1 MGGSTIS
8 TSETKIEALRLQSS
22 TYGATIPVL
31 GGVNRIPGNLIWYG
45 DFKATPHTSTQS
57 AGGKGGGVK
66 TQNTTYTYS
75 ASVLMGICQGPVGA
89 IARVWKG
96 KEVFAGGWGP
106 SQVLAASETYAV
118 PASGAMTY
126 TLAQGATLIG
136 APVLTWDY
144 PETNYNGD
152 TFMKHQPLAS
162 GVDFAVAGSVLTVL
176 VADWRGRTIN
186 IAYQYGSGS
195 PDLSPLTTL
204 GITLASGD
212 MAQAAAAWLTA
223 AHPGEALAY
232 PGLAYVHA
240 QDYSLGTGASVD
252 NHSFEVQGSGAY
264 RYGATLPDCN
274 PAEFTAD
281 VLVNGR
287 YGARLPATTLDVAAW
302 VSYCAASGLLMSPLL
317 TEQVRAG
324 DYIDQICKYTNSAAV
339 WSVNRL
345 RIVPYGDVAL
355 TGNGVTY
362 TPNTTPL
369 YDLDDDHWLQEGTDD
384 PLRWQVKEPSNR
396 YNHVRVEFADRAI
409 SYAKNIAEAKDDADI
424 AANGLRTLA
433 TINAPWICDAAVA
446 GLVARI
452 VMQRSLN
459 ITGTGTLRLPWAYCL
474 LECMDLVTLTDAA
487 LGFAKLPVRITSIG
501 EDEDGM
507 LEIEVEDWPLGSASP
522 TRYPSQVASGFAHD
536 FNAAPGSIDTPV
548 IFEAPADLTAT
559 GVEVY
564 AAVRGSSAQW
574 GGCQV
579 WVSLDGTTYKR
590 AGVLNGGARYGTLS
604 ASAAG
609 ASATIAVQGLGAG
622 QLISGSAADAAA
634 LATLCYVGGAA
645 PEYLAYQG
653 ATLTGAGAYTL
664 GGLVHAAY
672 GTAAAA
678 HASGAPFVRIDEAL
692 AMSGP
697 LDPSFVGKTLSFKFC
712 SFNLYGGGQQG
723 LADVSAYTYTVT
735 GNMANLANIAHDNRL
750 TPDKKPQVIM
760 DQAAL
765 VAEQSLLR
773 PTAQSWGLNTSAYD
787 TAYTALITTYLPSL
801 TTPVPWYDLTS
812 NTTIVGTTYRATWG
826 ACLAARDA
834 LRVAVDNAAR
844 KSGGGNLLLCGSMA
858 LPGFPNRAGGWNV
871 GAYLGMSVPSSGGPI
886 GNGPYQWVTATAD
899 RSAGDSIMVT
909 TDTFANGG
917 MRAPGLT
924 NLCDAIISF
933 YARTTAVAVTYNG
946 KMAVA
951 PWGGSGSITD
961 ISNPNM
967 TTDWQ
972 RYAFQ
977 LDAWSGGAYGALE
990 LKHVA
995 VMLSGA
1001 SISIGNVQAEYGH
1014 TLTNYSET
1022 LYGPANTANLAANAA
1037 TGRVSVSG
1045 AANTFTTTLTTVQTA
1060 TFVTT
1065 GGEVTVWVGGSFS
1078 ASGSLA
1084 GGAGGV
1090 ILHCELWRDSTLI
1103 APGLEVAISGIGG
1116 FSGSAPMTIRPT
1128 TDTPAAGS
1136 HTYTIKAKWIDNGG
1150 SPYLVTASTLDAALV
1165 MVEHKV

>member
-75 ASVLMGICQGPVGA
+75 AAVLMGICQGPVGA

-96 KEVFAGGWGP
+96 KDVFAGGWGP

-136 APVLTWDY
+136 TPVLTWDY
-144 PETNYNGD
+144 SSTDYQGAGF
-152 TFMKHQPLAS
+152 TTTTPLAS

-176 VADWRGRTIN
+176 VADWRGRSIK

-195 PDLSPLTTL
+195 PNLSPLTTL

-212 MAQAAAAWLTA
+212 MAQAAPAWLTA

-369 YDLDDDHWLQEGTDD
+369 YDLDDDHWLQDGTDD

-409 SYAKNIAEAKDDADI
+409 GYAKNIAEAKDDADI

-507 LEIEVEDWPLGSASP
+507 LELEVEDWPLGSASP

-604 ASAAG
+604 ALAAG

-653 ATLTGAGAYTL
+653 ATLTSAGAYTL

-712 SFNLYGGGQQG
+712 SFNVYGGAQQG

-735 GNMANLANIAHDNRL
+735 GAMAALRPGLAGKAVKLRSTGLTFQYPKAGGINPAGLTLTAERKGTLQGAVTWSVQSGTVTLAGSGDTRTIDPATLSTETATIRAAITDAVATYLDEITIAKVREGADGSAGATGSTGSAGATGSTGAAGAAGASAPLLALLTTAQAFTFNSAGTAVPSAQTISLTAQLANLSGTAAFTCTLYDASGTSIG
-750 TPDKKPQVIM
+750 TPTM
-760 DQAAL
+760 
-765 VAEQSLLR
+765 
-773 PTAQSWGLNTSAYD
+773 
-787 TAYTALITTYLPSL
+787 
-801 TTPVPWYDLTS
+801 
-812 NTTIVGTTYRATWG
+812 
-826 ACLAARDA
+826 
-834 LRVAVDNAAR
+834 
-844 KSGGGNLLLCGSMA
+844 
-858 LPGFPNRAGGWNV
+858 
-871 GAYLGMSVPSSGGPI
+871 
-886 GNGPYQWVTATAD
+886 
-899 RSAGDSIMVT
+899 
-909 TDTFANGG
+909 
-917 MRAPGLT
+917 
-924 NLCDAIISF
+924 
-933 YARTTAVAVTYNG
+933 
-946 KMAVA
+946 
-951 PWGGSGSITD
+951 GGSGNTRTLTAAQFAAAQYAVVLASLSSYSDQMTIVRLSDGKASITG
-961 ISNPNM
+961 
-967 TTDWQ
+967 
-972 RYAFQ
+972 
-977 LDAWSGGAYGALE
+977 L
-990 LKHVA
+990 
-995 VMLSGA
+995 
-1001 SISIGNVQAEYGH
+1001 
-1014 TLTNYSET
+1014 LTNESVVV
-1022 LYGPANTANLAANAA
+1022 AANSAGTVASFA
-1037 TGRVSVSG
+1037 TAGGTFAVWDGITDVTGAGVTYSLVSSSGVTIAINATTGVYSVSAMSADVGTARLRAVYGSVTVDKDFSIAKSRAG
-1045 AANTFTTTLTTVQTA
+1045 AA
-1060 TFVTT
+1060 
-1065 GGEVTVWVGGSFS
+1065 GGTQ
-1078 ASGSLA
+1078 
-1084 GGAGGV
+1084 
-1090 ILHCELWRDSTLI
+1090 
-1103 APGLEVAISGIGG
+1103 
-1116 FSGSAPMTIRPT
+1116 
-1128 TDTPAAGS
+1128 
-1136 HTYTIKAKWIDNGG
+1136 TYTGYNAG
-1150 SPYLVTASTLDAALV
+1150 PVTYSTIG
-1165 MVEHKV
+1165 